1 MIESDKIT
9 ERKAF
14 VSAEKLAGSSTQSLD
29 SIIRKIKTGEIVGV
43 QIDGR
48 WYVEEIDN
56 SVSIP
61 KDESSERKDN
71 HIAVKDVYKKF
82 DQYDKKYK
90 TGLGRKQFHQLAI
103 VRWPIY
109 MLITLLI
116 LGIMPDSWG
125 WIKGLVALAL
135 IFEFAV
141 LISLIADL
149 ALSVSIRDVKNKWR
163 D

>member
-1 MIESDKIT
+1 
-9 ERKAF
+9 
-14 VSAEKLAGSSTQSLD
+14 LAGSSNQLLD

-61 KDESSERKDN
+61 RNESSKRKDN
-71 HIAVKDVYKKF
+71 HITIKDVYKKF
-82 DQYDKKYK
+82 DQYDKKHK
-90 TGLGRKQFHQLAI
+90 TGLGRKQFYQLAI
-103 VRWPIY
+103 VKLPLY
-109 MLITLLI
+109 MGITLLI
-116 LGIMPDSWG
+116 LGIMPDNWG